1 MPSRAARRRILALTA
16 LSLAVTGGLVAGA
29 ASFTGGTAQAR
40 GHLAAA
46 GAARHAGG
54 PVLCRVAPGRDV
66 TARRHLLVALGA
78 SFTAGVGAAA
88 PSQSWAVRLAEL
100 LGWRAV
106 TLGVPGA
113 GYTRAGLGQLGPM
126 SSEARRVNLPA
137 LRPPVV
143 IVQAGHDDWRVPPAA
158 EASHVAGLV
167 RQLRAEAPGARLV
180 FLTVFSPPDPSTAVA
195 RAQAA
200 TDRVIVAAI
209 RRTDPR
215 AIVIDPLRL
224 HWTFPRAGG
233 GLHPTARGHLVIAG
247 RVARILV
254 SAGAAATSASRPGA
268 ASVACTRLGPAR
280 TYRQPRRSRPRLT
293 ARPGQVS
300 AASLPLRRNAPASI
314 QDRAL

>member
-1 MPSRAARRRILALTA
+1 MPSRAARRRTLALIA
-16 LSLAVTGGLVAGA
+16 LSLAVTGAVVAG
-29 ASFTGGTAQAR
+29 SGSVTGGTAQAR

-46 GAARHAGG
+46 RPGVRSGG
-54 PVLCRVAPGRDV
+54 PVLCRVTP
-66 TARRHLLVALGA
+66 RRGVASRHHLLVALGA
-78 SFTAGVGAAA
+78 SFTAGVGAAS

-113 GYTRAGLGQLGPM
+113 GYTRAGLSQLGPLA
-126 SSEARRVNLPA
+126 SEVRRAGLPA
-137 LRPPVV
+137 LHPSVV

-158 EASHVAGLV
+158 EASHVASLV
-167 RQLRAEAPGARLV
+167 RQLQAQAPGARLV

-209 RRTDPR
+209 RGADPR
-215 AIVIDPLRL
+215 AIIIDPLRL

-233 GLHPTARGHLVIAG
+233 GLHPTARGHLLIAG

-254 SAGAAATSASRPGA
+254 RAGVAAAAAGRPAA
-268 ASVACTRLGPAR
+268 ASVSCTRLGPAR
-280 TYRQPRRSRPRLT
+280 TRHQPRPSRPRLT

-300 AASLPLRRNAPASI
+300 ASGLPPRRNAPARV

>member
-1 MPSRAARRRILALTA
+1 
-16 LSLAVTGGLVAGA
+16 
-29 ASFTGGTAQAR
+29 
-40 GHLAAA
+40 
-46 GAARHAGG
+46 
-54 PVLCRVAPGRDV
+54 
-66 TARRHLLVALGA
+66 
-78 SFTAGVGAAA
+78 
-88 PSQSWAVRLAEL
+88 
-100 LGWRAV
+100 
-106 TLGVPGA
+106 
-113 GYTRAGLGQLGPM
+113 M

-137 LRPPVV
+137 LHPSVV

-167 RQLRAEAPGARLV
+167 RQLQAEAPGARLV
-180 FLTVFSPPDPSTAVA
+180 FLTVFSPPDPSTAAA

-224 HWTFPRAGG
+224 HWAFPRAGG

-254 SAGAAATSASRPGA
+254 RAGAAATSASRPGA

-280 TYRQPRRSRPRLT
+280 THRQPRRSRPRLT

-300 AASLPLRRNAPASI
+300 AASLPLRRNAPASV